1 MAKKNY
7 RVMFGDHMV
16 PNPDYNPDV
25 HEPKSKY
32 LSVPA
37 GSVVAIEEERAV
49 AFTKVLPGTPGGPKL
64 VETTDQ
70 PRVEAFGKSPST
82 GTQGSEPLIVPKA
95 APKVPQPPA

>member
-16 PNPDYNPDV
+16 PNPEYNPEND
-25 HEPKSKY
+25 EPKSKY
-32 LSVPA
+32 IAAPA
-37 GSVVAIEEERAV
+37 GSVVTLEEERAV

-70 PRVEAFGKSPST
+70 PRTEAFGKAPVA
-82 GTQGSEPLIVPKA
+82 QVVPK
-95 APKVPQPPA
+95 PPA